1 MKAYFFDNSEKAD
14 EMCNE
19 IKAIIEK
26 YGYKGYSILKT
37 IDNKEGFE
45 ISVFYNPLLHR
56 TDAR

>member
-1 MKAYFFDNSEKAD
+1 
-14 EMCNE
+14 MCNE
-19 IKAIIEK
+19 LKAIKEK